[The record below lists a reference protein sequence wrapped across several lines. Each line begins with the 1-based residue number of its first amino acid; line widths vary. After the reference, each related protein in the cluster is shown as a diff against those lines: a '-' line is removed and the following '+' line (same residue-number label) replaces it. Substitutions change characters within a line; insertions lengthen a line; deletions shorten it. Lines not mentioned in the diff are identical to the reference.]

1 MRRVVNAVARGGNGL
16 FAAAGV
22 SLLSACATVNAP
34 DQPIGGQVVST
45 EVPASAFKLS
55 DYSAKWIPAED
66 LDIEMRCSLNAFTF
80 SKWCPSDDAS
90 KERARKDIVQMS
102 QVLEVQAV
110 AQINSRLAS
119 RGLRDGASSS
129 IELKPQSAYWS
140 ASGWGSGVL
149 VNVVITDVASGQK
162 WALLV
167 PADTGIQ
174 ILSAWAAGPQTDDYA
189 AAFASRLDRELERAG
204 FFK

>member
-1 MRRVVNAVARGGNGL
+1 MRRVVNAIVRGGPGL

-55 DYSAKWIPAED
+55 DYSARWIPAED
-66 LDIEMRCSLNAFTF
+66 LDIEMRCSLMAFTF
-80 SKWCPSDDAS
+80 SKWCPTDEAS
-90 KERARKDIVQMS
+90 KERARKDIVQMN
-102 QVLEVQAV
+102 QVLEAHAV
-110 AQINSRLAS
+110 AQINSRLAT
-119 RGLRDGASSS
+119 RGLRDGAGSS

-149 VNVVITDVASGQK
+149 VKVVITDVASGEK
-162 WALLV
+162 WALLL

-189 AAFASRLDRELERAG
+189 AAFASRLDRVLERAG